1 MKSFKLIIII
11 LALTTI
17 TLTQSFKNP
26 APSASSTNS
35 SPSDP
40 IKGMYPIHLP
50 GNGSL
55 DMQTNVDPIR
65 AMELAGDNL
74 IANLDPANNYLPS
87 WSVLLLLNDSLDIH
101 RSYFSHNL
109 GRWWDAMLRLENATG
124 YQIPGNIEAAMLA
137 NLKRYFDNSDNLCLE
152 PKLDSNKKVWM
163 DLHSLREGML
173 ALNALVRYRNNSW
186 AKEKGHAMCSSLLR
200 LTKEDG
206 SLDIEKLSSY
216 RDYKEYATYPR
227 IRSDGRLIEALVWFY
242 EATGDSAAIRAAD
255 RFARYHL
262 KNSTLSDGSAPF
274 EIGSHTHSYLG
285 TLRGLLLFGELTD
298 QKEYIDAVAN
308 TYEKTFKVLLKKSGF
323 ISHNFATD
331 SVGETSS
338 PGDIAQIALWLAT
351 RHERT
356 EYFDEVER
364 IVRARLIP
372 CQITEVPVLKNPKD
386 APLLLGALGGMY
398 KDPHGFKEATTD
410 VTAAVIHSLV
420 DVYNHIVVSEEAGLR
435 VNLHLN
441 YEDNRV
447 RIASKR
453 EKSAILSLLVKEKL
467 NVSVRIPRWT
477 PLNSVKVTVD
487 GKLYQPLVLGD
498 YIFVPK
504 DMLPG
509 EIVVSYALPVSTEIE
524 ATKGI
529 NYRITWRGDEVMGIW
544 PNSSHLPFYP
554 DFIYYRKQ

>member
-1 MKSFKLIIII
+1 MKTYKLLLII
-11 LALTTI
+11 LSLGTI
-17 TLTQSFKNP
+17 TLIQGFKNP
-26 APSASSTNS
+26 TPVSS
-35 SPSDP
+35 SPTEAL
-40 IKGMYPIHLP
+40 KGMYPIHLP

-55 DMQTNVDPIR
+55 DMQTNVDLLST
-65 AMELAGDNL
+65 MKLAGDNL

-87 WSVLLLLNDSLDIH
+87 WSVLLLLNDSVDIH

-109 GRWWDAMLRLENATG
+109 GRWWDAMLRLESATG
-124 YQIPGNIEAAMLA
+124 YHIPGNIEAAMLE
-137 NLKRYFDNSDNLCLE
+137 NLKKYFDNPENLCLE
-152 PKLDSNKKVWM
+152 PNLYSNKKLWI

-186 AKEKGHAMCSSLLR
+186 AREKGHAMCLSLLR

-206 SLDIEKLSSY
+206 SLDIEKLSGY

-227 IRSDGRLIEALVWFY
+227 IRSDGRLMEALVWFY

-298 QKEYIDAVAN
+298 QKEYVDAVSR
-308 TYEKTFKVLLKKSGF
+308 TYEKTFKILLKKSGF

-356 EYFDEVER
+356 EYFDDVER

-372 CQITEVPVLKNPKD
+372 CQITEVPGLKNQKD

-420 DVYNHIVVSEEAGLR
+420 DVYQHIVTSDEAGLR
-435 VNLHLN
+435 VNMHLN
-441 YEDNRV
+441 YEDTKV
-447 RIASKR
+447 RIVSKR
-453 EKSAILSLLVKEKL
+453 EKSAMLSVLVKEKQ
-467 NVSVRIPRWT
+467 NVNIRIPRWT
-477 PLNSVKVTVD
+477 PMNSVKVTVD

-504 DMLPG
+504 DLLPG

>member
-1 MKSFKLIIII
+1 MKSIKLILVI
-11 LALTTI
+11 LVLATI
-17 TLTQSFKNP
+17 TLTQGFKNP
-26 APSASSTNS
+26 TPGLSSSDS
-35 SPSDP
+35 SPSD
-40 IKGMYPIHLP
+40 ILRGMYPFHLP

-55 DMQTNVDPIR
+55 EMQTNVDLLST
-65 AMELAGDNL
+65 MKLGGDNL

-87 WSVLLLLNDSLDIH
+87 WSVLLMLNDSLDI
-101 RSYFSHNL
+101 RYSYFSHNM

-124 YQIPGNIEAAMLA
+124 YHIPANIEAAMLE
-137 NLKRYFDNSDNLCLE
+137 NLKKYFDNPESLCLE
-152 PKLDSNKKVWM
+152 PNLYSNKKLWI

-186 AKEKGHAMCSSLLR
+186 AKEKGHAMCLSLLR

-206 SLDIEKLSSY
+206 SLDIEKLSGY
-216 RDYKEYATYPR
+216 RGYEGYATYPR

-242 EATGDSAAIRAAD
+242 EATGDSAAILAAD

-298 QKEYIDAVAN
+298 QKEYIDAVVK

-372 CQITEVPVLKNPKD
+372 CQITDVPELKNPKY

-410 VTAAVIHSLV
+410 VTAAVIHTLV
-420 DVYNHIVVSEEAGLR
+420 DVYSHIVVSEEAGLR
-435 VNLHLN
+435 VNMHLN
-441 YEDNRV
+441 YEDNKI

-453 EKSAILSLLVKEKL
+453 EKSAMLSVSVKEKQ
-467 NVSVRIPRWT
+467 NVNIRIPRWT
-477 PLNSVKVTVD
+477 PMNSVKITVD
-487 GKLYQPLVLGD
+487 GKLYQPLVLGN

-504 DMLPG
+504 ELLPG

-529 NYRITWRGDEVMGIW
+529 TYRITWRGDEVMGIW